1 MVVLVIIIAALVGVQ
16 STPLVDDQT
25 NEHSFVA
32 NSDQDLFFSNG
43 AQITSK

>member
-16 STPLVDDQT
+16 STPLVDEQP

-32 NSDQDLFFSNG
+32 NSAQDLYFSNG
-43 AQITSK
+43 AQITNK